1 MKFLKP
7 ILSIT
12 LALLTIWILAASAFA
27 AENYIVLDGFAFD
40 INSDNEATI
49 HSYDN
54 RTADV
59 VIPQKLM
66 GYDVVY
72 IDDYAFFG
80 NEVITSVSFKKADK
94 LKRIGVNAFNGCTKL
109 ESVVIPSS
117 VTELGF
123 GVFQGCSNLKTVD
136 PGSGIENIPSQCFFK
151 CGKLAKIVI
160 PGNVKS
166 ISARSFA
173 DCASLNDIEIPDSVS
188 LIADDAFS
196 DSGKAVIYCNQ
207 GSYAQ
212 QYAESIGIPNYKII
226 RDVQLG
232 DVNLDGKVNILD
244 ATLVQKYRAGLKPLP
259 HYRTVSCADVN
270 SDGGV
275 SLRDA
280 TLIQMYL
287 AGYSVP
293 YPIGELVD

>member
-1 MKFLKP
+1 MKFLKT

-12 LALLTIWILAASAFA
+12 LALLTICILAASAFA

-54 RTADV
+54 RTAEV

-94 LKRIGVNAFNGCTKL
+94 LKRIGVNAFNGCAKL

-123 GVFQGCSNLKTVD
+123 GVFQDCSNLKTVD
-136 PGSGIENIPSQCFFK
+136 LGSGIENIPSQCFFK

-196 DSGKAVIYCNQ
+196 KSDNVVIYSNS
-207 GSYAQ
+207 SYVRE
-212 QYAESIGIPNYKII
+212 YAEGHDIKYDYI
-226 RDVQLG
+226 RNVYLG
-232 DVNLDGKVNILD
+232 DVNIDGNVNILD
-244 ATLVQKYRAGLKPLP
+244 VTLIQKYKVGLNELP
-259 HYRTVSCADVN
+259 QYRSKTYADIN
-270 SDGGV
+270 ADGEV
-275 SLRDA
+275 TIRDA